1 MSHLDE
7 SHDELIQC
15 EIDGEASEQ
24 EVAALRDYVA
34 ANADARSRQV
44 ELKRLAEM
52 LNRAEPIN
60 PPTDL
65 AKSVLAALPPQ
76 RHAPA
81 RVLRPRTGLA
91 RFPILK
97 YGYALAA
104 GLILGLGLH
113 QFLFNHPS
121 TLPATD
127 VSGSMLPRIPAS
139 SSGPADQLPL
149 NPDGVSGSVS
159 IRVSGSVAPLEFDLD
174 SQKPVQ
180 FEVRFDRAQVEF
192 KGFNQQINKVDSFA
206 AVPGRINVQC
216 EGKQRF
222 TVLLANSK
230 SRDADLNIGVFISGK
245 LVQSGNL
252 RLPKSG

>member
-7 SHDELIQC
+7 RYDELIQR

-24 EVAALRDYVA
+24 EAAALRDYVA
-34 ANADARSRQV
+34 ANADARSRQA
-44 ELKRLAEM
+44 ELKKLAET
-52 LNRAEPIN
+52 LNRVEPIN
-60 PPTDL
+60 PPADL
-65 AKSVLAALPPQ
+65 AKSVLAALPS
-76 RHAPA
+76 RRYAPA

-104 GLILGLGLH
+104 GLILGIALH
-113 QFLFNHPS
+113 QFLFNQPS
-121 TLPATD
+121 TPPVTD
-127 VSGSMLPRIPAS
+127 VSGSMLPRNPAPV
-139 SSGPADQLPL
+139 SGPADHWPL
-149 NPDGVSGSVS
+149 KLDGVSGSVS

-180 FEVRFDRAQVEF
+180 FEVRFDSAQVEL
-192 KGFNQQINKVDSFA
+192 KGFSQQINRVDSFA
-206 AVPGRINVQC
+206 AVPGRIDVQC

-230 SRDADLNIGVFISGK
+230 GLDANVSIGVFVSGK
-245 LVQSGNL
+245 LVQSGNF
-252 RLPKSG
+252 RLPKSS